1 MEWTEFLHADA
12 NPGKLK
18 FDLVIRVLGLVKNER
33 LFRLLDLKIFYILRM
48 NLWIELIFCMLTLMK

>member
-12 NPGKLK
+12 NSGKLK

-33 LFRLLDLKIFYILRM
+33 GYFVY
-48 NLWIELIFCMLTLMK
+48 